1 MKLIGKSSTQQRG
14 NALLFTLLALVL
26 GGIGLAVGVQQYQE
40 AERATSVQAVVGEV
54 NSIIGAAKQNF
65 GQYNYAGLTTAS
77 AIASQVI
84 PARLVTG
91 SGTSTTA
98 THRFNGAITLVEGTV
113 TAGTAVLSYADVPS
127 DLCMNIVNGTH
138 GMARQVQVGT
148 TNVKPLDSSVVLAS
162 LTTQCTGTGTVTIS
176 WTIGRS

>member
-1 MKLIGKSSTQQRG
+1 MKLIVKSSPKQRG

-40 AERATSVQAVVGEV
+40 AERATTVQAVVVEV
-54 NSIIGAAKQNF
+54 NSIIAAAKQNF
-65 GQYNYAGLTTAS
+65 GQYNYAGLDTAA

-84 PARLVTG
+84 PAALAING
-91 SGTSTTA
+91 DIA
-98 THRFNGAITLVEGTV
+98 NHRWNGGITLVEGPAA
-113 TAGTAVLSYADVPS
+113 TATAILTYANVPP

-138 GMARQVQVGT
+138 GMARLVVVDGLVVKLLNGT
-148 TNVKPLDSSVVLAS
+148 VDLSA
-162 LTTQCTGTGTVTIS
+162 LTTQCNSLGAVTIA

>member
-26 GGIGLAVGVQQYQE
+26 GGIGLTVGVQQYQE
-40 AERATSVQAVVGEV
+40 AERATSVQAVVGDV

-65 GQYNYAGLTTAS
+65 GPYKYLGLTTDS
-77 AIASQVI
+77 AIKSQVI
-84 PARLVTG
+84 PAHLVSS

-98 THRFNGAITLVEGTV
+98 THRFNGAITLVAGTA
-113 TAGTAVLSYADVPS
+113 TAGTAVLSYADVPAE
-127 DLCMNIVNGTH
+127 LCMNIVNGTH

-148 TNVKPLDSSVVLAS
+148 TDVKALDKAVVLS
-162 LTTQCTGTGTVTIS
+162 DLTTQCGGASTVTIA